1 MRSFFRN
8 LPRNKKGRA
17 PNPVVTL
24 QVSGE
29 SAQCSGAVMCS
40 HNPVFEEE
48 FVFRVTSALSDNL
61 TLKVLYPLKLMR
73 ALSVIKHFSFSPR
86 CMIRRH
92 VITWVS

>member
-1 MRSFFRN
+1 MATYVIYVFGDLFFRN
-8 LPRNKKGRA
+8 LPRNKRGRA

-61 TLKVLYPLKLMR
+61 TLKVPVK
-73 ALSVIKHFSFSPR
+73 S
-86 CMIRRH
+86 
-92 VITWVS
+92 

>member
-1 MRSFFRN
+1 MATYVMYVFGHLFFRN
-8 LPRNKKGRA
+8 LPRNKRGRA

-24 QVSGE
+24 QVSGK

-61 TLKVLYPLKLMR
+61 TLKVLVESKSRCDCRQDWL
-73 ALSVIKHFSFSPR
+73 FSPR
-86 CMIRRH
+86 CMI
-92 VITWVS
+92 